1 MKTIG
6 SLLSSEAQRSERA
19 SERTDAPSGA
29 QQTVRDLEFRLREQA
44 KELRSQLAGLSDT
57 SKARHVEAKKRQ
69 RLAAILA
76 KVEKRILNIRQM
88 RLF

>member
-19 SERTDAPSGA
+19 SERTDAPPSA
-29 QQTVRDLEFRLREQA
+29 LRTVGDLEFRLREQA

-57 SKARHVEAKKRQ
+57 PKARHVEARKRQ

-76 KVEKRILNIRQM
+76 QVEKRILNIRQM